1 MHDHD
6 HDHDDHDH
14 DHGHSH
20 GHAPPQKDHDAGPVG
35 AYEVL
40 EEAVRSLLIEKGVF
54 TPQEIAAQ
62 VDLMDSRS
70 PALGAKV
77 VAKAWVD
84 PAYKRR
90 LLKDTRAALA
100 ELGIDIGTLAEFR
113 TVENTAKVH
122 NVIVCTLCS
131 CYPKMLLGIPP
142 AWYKSLAYRSRTV
155 VDPRGVLAE
164 FGVEL
169 PAATEV
175 RVHDSTADL
184 RYIVLPMRLKGT
196 RGWSEAELAAIV
208 TRDSM
213 IGTAIPIVPPK
224 PTVSGTKPKSAKRPS
239 SYWGD
244 GPLSRSSGGFLERL
258 RPRPDFPG
266 LACAAGSL
274 SLARSK
280 LHSSSISRISFTSR
294 ALISA
299 GPQTVRPR
307 RSSLIS
313 GIGTPGVLK

>member
-6 HDHDDHDH
+6 HDHDDHD
-14 DHGHSH
+14 DAHGHAH
-20 GHAPPQKDHDAGPVG
+20 PHAPPQKDHDAGPAG

-40 EEAVRSLLIEKGVF
+40 EEAIRSLLIEKGVL
-54 TPQEIAAQ
+54 TGQEIAAQ

-77 VAKAWVD
+77 VARAWAD
-84 PAYKRR
+84 PAFKRR
-90 LLKDTRAALA
+90 LLEDARAALA

-131 CYPKMLLGIPP
+131 CYPKMLLGVPP

-155 VDPRGVLAE
+155 ADPRGVLAE

-169 PAATEV
+169 PKGVEV

-184 RYIVLPMRLKGT
+184 RYIVLPMRPKGT
-196 RGWSEAELAAIV
+196 RDWSEEQLAALV

-213 IGTAIPIVPPK
+213 IGTALPAAP
-224 PTVSGTKPKSAKRPS
+224 GKRTPS
-239 SYWGD
+239 
-244 GPLSRSSGGFLERL
+244 RKK
-258 RPRPDFPG
+258 
-266 LACAAGSL
+266 AA
-274 SLARSK
+274 A
-280 LHSSSISRISFTSR
+280 
-294 ALISA
+294 
-299 GPQTVRPR
+299 
-307 RSSLIS
+307 
-313 GIGTPGVLK
+313 

>member
-1 MHDHD
+1 MHD
-6 HDHDDHDH
+6 HDHDDHDDD
-14 DHGHSH
+14 DHGHGH
-20 GHAPPQKDHDAGPVG
+20 AHPHAPPQKDHDAGPAG

-40 EEAVRSLLIEKGVF
+40 EEAIRSLLIEKGVL
-54 TPQEIAAQ
+54 TGQEIAAQ

-77 VAKAWVD
+77 VARAWAD
-84 PAYKRR
+84 PAFKRR
-90 LLKDTRAALA
+90 LLEDTRAALA

-131 CYPKMLLGIPP
+131 CYPKMLLGVPP

-169 PAATEV
+169 PKGVEV

-184 RYIVLPMRLKGT
+184 RYIVLPMRPKGT
-196 RGWSEAELAAIV
+196 RDWSEEQLAALV

-213 IGTAIPIVPPK
+213 IGTALPAAP
-224 PTVSGTKPKSAKRPS
+224 GKRTPS
-239 SYWGD
+239 
-244 GPLSRSSGGFLERL
+244 RKK
-258 RPRPDFPG
+258 
-266 LACAAGSL
+266 AA
-274 SLARSK
+274 A
-280 LHSSSISRISFTSR
+280 
-294 ALISA
+294 
-299 GPQTVRPR
+299 
-307 RSSLIS
+307 
-313 GIGTPGVLK
+313 

>member
-1 MHDHD
+1 MHEHDHD

-14 DHGHSH
+14 DHDDHDH
-20 GHAPPQKDHDAGPVG
+20 AHPHAPPQKDHDAGPVG

-40 EEAVRSLLIEKGVF
+40 EEAVRALLIEKGVM
-54 TPQEIAAQ
+54 TAGEIAAQ

-77 VAKAWVD
+77 VARAWID
-84 PAYKRR
+84 ASFKRR

-113 TVENTAKVH
+113 TVANTPKVH

-155 VDPRGVLAE
+155 ADPRGVLAE
-164 FGVEL
+164 FGVVL
-169 PAATEV
+169 PATTEV

-184 RYIVLPMRLKGT
+184 RYIVLPMQPRGT
-196 RGWSEAELAAIV
+196 RGWSEAELAGLV

-213 IGTAIPIVPPK
+213 IGTALPAAPARR
-224 PTVSGTKPKSAKRPS
+224 TSAKRKK
-239 SYWGD
+239 
-244 GPLSRSSGGFLERL
+244 
-258 RPRPDFPG
+258 
-266 LACAAGSL
+266 AA
-274 SLARSK
+274 
-280 LHSSSISRISFTSR
+280 
-294 ALISA
+294 
-299 GPQTVRPR
+299 
-307 RSSLIS
+307 
-313 GIGTPGVLK
+313 

>member
-1 MHDHD
+1 MHD
-6 HDHDDHDH
+6 HDHDDHDDH
-14 DHGHSH
+14 DHDHAH
-20 GHAPPQKDHDAGPVG
+20 PHAPPQKDHDAGPVG

-40 EEAVRSLLIEKGVF
+40 EEAIRSLLIEKGVL
-54 TPQEIAAQ
+54 TGQEIAAQ

-77 VAKAWVD
+77 VARAWVD
-84 PAYKRR
+84 PPFKRR
-90 LLKDTRAALA
+90 LLEDTRAALA

-131 CYPKMLLGIPP
+131 CYPKMLLGVPP

-169 PAATEV
+169 PKGVEV

-184 RYIVLPMRLKGT
+184 RYIVLPMRPKGT
-196 RGWSEAELAAIV
+196 RDWSEEQLAALV

-213 IGTAIPIVPPK
+213 IGTALPAAP
-224 PTVSGTKPKSAKRPS
+224 TKPASTRKKK
-239 SYWGD
+239 
-244 GPLSRSSGGFLERL
+244 
-258 RPRPDFPG
+258 
-266 LACAAGSL
+266 AA
-274 SLARSK
+274 
-280 LHSSSISRISFTSR
+280 
-294 ALISA
+294 
-299 GPQTVRPR
+299 
-307 RSSLIS
+307 
-313 GIGTPGVLK
+313 